1 MVQNL
6 DQIKSSQ
13 AYAKTSPYSLVF
25 GYHAEA
31 ARPSI
36 ERQQDRN
43 WRHRTRY
50 ACMAPRKRRS
60 SVISYDIFMVWERL
74 RSTTRTNTTRAL
86 KRRTLKMKLNR
97 RRVGQDK
104 RRVSR
109 LARCPADMN
118 SGHVHESKSPRS
130 RSELLTAGFVVSGST
145 PSPRLTH
152 RVT

>member
-1 MVQNL
+1 MRRLRRTALSSDTMPKPRGQALSANRTETGGNVQGMPAWL
-6 DQIKSSQ
+6 L
-13 AYAKTSPYSLVF
+13 AKEGLPSLV
-25 GYHAEA
+25 
-31 ARPSI
+31 
-36 ERQQDRN
+36 
-43 WRHRTRY
+43 T
-50 ACMAPRKRRS
+50 
-60 SVISYDIFMVWERL
+60 ISLWCGERL
-74 RSTTRTNTTRAL
+74 RSTTRTNTTCAL